1 MMLGHE
7 QRDTSTYTA
16 HNGDKS
22 ARSLVIKHPA
32 REGWKLSEK
41 SPKPAE
47 TSSSFLRFQL
57 PAAPGAAEKFE
68 IEESHL
74 DYVQDQLTH
83 VDDQQVALLIQDGS
97 LTQSAQGAWRR
108 ALDQKNQVERFRPK
122 SIPGSTKLTPSPRT
136 KPAYARIRRRSKG
149 QRKKRLWFNATRGSS
164 TSKKIA

>member
-136 KPAYARIRRRSKG
+136 KPAYARI
-149 QRKKRLWFNATRGSS
+149 
-164 TSKKIA
+164 